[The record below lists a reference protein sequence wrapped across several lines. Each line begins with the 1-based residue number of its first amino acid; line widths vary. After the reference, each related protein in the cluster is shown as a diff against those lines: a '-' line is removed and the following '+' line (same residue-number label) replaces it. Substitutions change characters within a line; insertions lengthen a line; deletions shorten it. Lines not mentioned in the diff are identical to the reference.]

1 MRLSDLLTTADI
13 AFGIRGPDIGNA
25 AATLLR
31 QTLPKRGYAPAD
43 VSRLADAVVAREREA
58 STLCGPIAIPHARD
72 PRSQSFVAAIGVNE
86 DGVIEG
92 QPTPRI
98 VFAFISPESNRTE
111 HLALLSSLA
120 RLSRDQP
127 AVDAIGAAKDSQ
139 SVLDVIRSRNL

>member
-13 AFGIRGPDIGNA
+13 AFGTRAPDVGTA
-25 AATLLR
+25 GAQLLR
-31 QTLPKRGYAPAD
+31 QTLPKRGYAPSD

-72 PRSQSFVAAIGVNE
+72 SHSKSFVAAIGVNP
-86 DGVIEG
+86 DGVVEG

-127 AVDAIGAAKDSQ
+127 TLDAIAAAKEPQ
-139 SVLDVIRSRNL
+139 AILDVIRSRNL

>member
-13 AFGIRGPDIGNA
+13 AFGIRAADIASA
-25 AATLLR
+25 AARLLR
-31 QTLPKRGYAPAD
+31 ETLPKRGYASAD

-72 PRSQSFVAAIGVNE
+72 AGSKSFVAAIGVNR

-98 VFAFISPESNRTE
+98 VFAFVSPESSRTE
-111 HLALLSSLA
+111 HLTLLSSLA

-127 AVDAIGAAKDSQ
+127 VIDAIGAATSPEA
-139 SVLDVIRSRNL
+139 VLGIIRSRNL

>member
-1 MRLSDLLTTADI
+1 MQLSDLITTADI
-13 AFGIRGPDIGNA
+13 AFGIRAADIGNA
-25 AATLLR
+25 AAELLR
-31 QTLPKRGYAPAD
+31 HTLPERGYAAAD

-72 PRSQSFVAAIGVNE
+72 PQSKSFVAAIGVNP

-92 QPTPRI
+92 QLTPRI
-98 VFAFISPESNRTE
+98 VFAFVSPESSRTE

-127 AVDAIGAAKDSQ
+127 VIDAIAAAKSPEA
-139 SVLDVIRSRNL
+139 VLDIIRSRNL